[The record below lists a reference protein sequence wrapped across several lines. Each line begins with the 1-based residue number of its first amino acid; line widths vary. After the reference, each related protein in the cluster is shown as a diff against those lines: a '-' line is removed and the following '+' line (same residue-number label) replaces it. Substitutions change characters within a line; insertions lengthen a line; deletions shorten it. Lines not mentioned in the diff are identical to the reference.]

1 MKKSDLIHTL
11 LSCLTLS
18 LLLSIPAF
26 AAEGYYLTWDEYQAA
41 KGVDN
46 WNYNDQAAVI
56 AGVANHAV
64 ELYNNG
70 EKEEAYEYAKATYWG
85 YYEVSGFE
93 RNTMNYI
100 SGSRVSEVELAFTTL
115 RKAVKKDQGGEAVRA
130 AADDLIAKLTADG
143 AILSPE
149 GASFTAVST
158 SAAQTPQA
166 VSTNTSVA
174 SAVAVFL
181 GSFAIILREGL
192 EAILIV
198 GAIIAYLVKT
208 GNKKGV
214 VPVYIGSALGVVC
227 SFLMAG
233 VLNYLL
239 ERSAEYHMSQEVI
252 EGIAA
257 VCSPWRSGFF
267 IEGERRP
274 CSNT

>member
-115 RKAVKKDQGGEAVRA
+115 RKAVKKDRGGEAVRA
-130 AADDLIAKLTADG
+130 AADDLIEKQCGQLKREVSKARLAVIAEFARGLLDG
-143 AILSPE
+143 AGIMTPGDYLNPIAFLNCY
-149 GASFTAVST
+149 GKNVFT
-158 SAAQTPQA
+158 
-166 VSTNTSVA
+166 
-174 SAVAVFL
+174 
-181 GSFAIILREGL
+181 
-192 EAILIV
+192 
-198 GAIIAYLVKT
+198 
-208 GNKKGV
+208 
-214 VPVYIGSALGVVC
+214 
-227 SFLMAG
+227 
-233 VLNYLL
+233 
-239 ERSAEYHMSQEVI
+239 
-252 EGIAA
+252 
-257 VCSPWRSGFF
+257 SG
-267 IEGERRP
+267 
-274 CSNT
+274 